1 MMFDQGKSENP
12 QIGTVEDWYLIN
24 GNTGIPHPF
33 HVHLINFQM
42 VKEYVLKVFNTTQ
55 GSECTYYEIDFF
67 LKYANKTQCFPNEIK
82 KLLDDKPNQNLYEK
96 ICDYVQDNKTM
107 TKNKQNQCFSK
118 LSN

>member
-42 VKEYVLKVFNTTQ
+42 VKEYVLKVFNTSQ
-55 GSECTYYEIDFF
+55 GSECTYY
-67 LKYANKTQCFPNEIK
+67 
-82 KLLDDKPNQNLYEK
+82 
-96 ICDYVQDNKTM
+96 
-107 TKNKQNQCFSK
+107 
-118 LSN
+118 